1 MIEYVYIFYQ
11 NLFFFHTLFNT
22 LSTTLSNTHTM
33 PRFSREEIKDQKI
46 RISKSLYAIAP
57 WLNDYSLWVKQ
68 KGIFKGHHFN
78 PVCFN
83 NYRQSMSTADFKW
96 KLLFMIGVIY
106 DCHEQLGY
114 LEAPDNL
121 VIQLCLHNPFGLSR
135 LFFKMLDT
143 DLGLTDEKFTPS
155 DYIDAL
161 SVQQAISTFDRPHE
175 YVYNSTKDIFKD
187 SPVVEDLCRL
197 HDEALRDMEIFSS
210 DNNTGGYNVGMLKM
224 CLVYDLVSR
233 VLLTMQVNCYTKE
246 ELTLL
251 AIDVSKCSSYLL
263 CTEDK
268 GDDFMFEGDMLT
280 MFRDNEAQFRLIIL
294 QLRAM
299 ENADK
304 E

>member
-1 MIEYVYIFYQ
+1 MIEYIYIFYQ
-11 NLFFFHTLFNT
+11 NLFFFHTLFNI

-33 PRFSREEIKDQKI
+33 PRFSREEINDQKI

-68 KGIFKGHHFN
+68 KGIFKGYYFN

-83 NYRQSMSTADFKW
+83 NYRQSMSTDDFKW

-106 DCHEQLGY
+106 DCHEQLEV
-114 LEAPDNL
+114 LEAPNNL

-143 DLGLTDEKFTPS
+143 DLGLTDEKFTTS

-161 SVQQAISTFDRPHE
+161 SVQQALSSTDRPHE
-175 YVYNSTKDIFKD
+175 DVYDSTKYIFEN
-187 SPVVEDLCRL
+187 SPVVKDLCRL
-197 HDEALRDMEIFSS
+197 HEEALRNMEIFSRH
-210 DNNTGGYNVGMLKM
+210 DKTGGYNVGMLKM
-224 CLVYDLVSR
+224 CLVYDLVRR

-246 ELTLL
+246 ELALL
-251 AIDVSKCSSYLL
+251 NIDVSKCSSYLL
-263 CTEDK
+263 GTEDK
-268 GDDFMFEGDMLT
+268 CEGNDFMFERDMLT
-280 MFRDNEAQFRLIIL
+280 MFENNEKQFRINIL
-294 QLRAM
+294 QLRGRA
-299 ENADK
+299 NK

>member
-1 MIEYVYIFYQ
+1 M
-11 NLFFFHTLFNT
+11 
-22 LSTTLSNTHTM
+22 S
-33 PRFSREEIKDQKI
+33 RFSPKEITAQKI

-83 NYRQSMSTADFKW
+83 NYRQSMSTDDFKW

-121 VIQLCLHNPFGLSR
+121 VIQSCLHNPFGLSR

-143 DLGLTDEKFTPS
+143 DLGLTDEKFTTS

-161 SVQQAISTFDRPHE
+161 SVQQALTDHPHE
-175 YVYNSTKDIFKD
+175 DVYDSTKYIFEN
-187 SPVVEDLCRL
+187 SPVVKDLCSL
-197 HDEALRDMEIFSS
+197 HDKALRDMEIFSRH
-210 DNNTGGYNVGMLKM
+210 NKTGGYNVGMLEM
-224 CLVYDLVSR
+224 CLVYDLVRR
-233 VLLTMQVNCYTKE
+233 VLLTMQVKCYTKE
-246 ELTLL
+246 ELALL
-251 AIDVSKCSSYLL
+251 NIDVSKCSSYLL
-263 CTEDK
+263 GTEDK
-268 GDDFMFEGDMLT
+268 CEGNDFMFERYMLT
-280 MFRDNEAQFRLIIL
+280 MFGDNEVQFRRNIL
-294 QLRAM
+294 QLRAR